1 MGLERLTFAKMKYFT
16 TAPPQN
22 LAPYVRCFWV
32 YEGEA
37 SKAEPYIYRGYAD
50 GCTELLFHYKGVYDL
65 LIDGKPEKSFAA
77 GIHAQTRTFSRSI
90 IHEDFGIFGCYLY
103 PYALPKLFSLP
114 STDFT
119 DQMIDFSA
127 VLGKEGAELEERMLA
142 AHDNTQRAFILSAF
156 LELRLVPNHREDPR
170 VFSSIAHIIQTRG
183 LTNVNDLSQKYFFSH
198 RQFERKF
205 KEFAGFSPKLY
216 TRIIRFQTALKE
228 YGSGKSLTDIAYDCG
243 YYDQSH
249 FINDFKEFSG
259 YNPKIYFS
267 GEAEGSEYLEA

>member
-1 MGLERLTFAKMKYFT
+1 MKYFT
-16 TAPPQN
+16 IAPPPT

-50 GCTELLFHYKGVYDL
+50 GCSELIFHYKGVYDL
-65 LIDGKPEKSFAA
+65 LVNGTAEKSFAA

-90 IHEDFGIFGCYLY
+90 IDEDFGIFGCYLY

-119 DQMIDFSA
+119 DQMVDFSS
-127 VLGKEGAELEERMLA
+127 VLGIEGRELEERMLTA
-142 AHDNTQRAFILSAF
+142 PDVTERVAILSTF
-156 LELRLVPNHREDPR
+156 LESRLVQDHREEPR
-170 VFSSIAHIIQTRG
+170 VFSSIAHIVQTRG
-183 LTNVNDLSQKYFFSH
+183 LTSVTDLSSRYFFSH

-205 KEFAGFSPKLY
+205 KEFAGFSPKLF
-216 TRIIRFQTALKE
+216 TRIIRFQAALKE
-228 YGSGKSLTDIAYDCG
+228 YGSAKSLTDIAYDCG

-267 GEAEGSEYLEA
+267 GKAEGSEYLEA